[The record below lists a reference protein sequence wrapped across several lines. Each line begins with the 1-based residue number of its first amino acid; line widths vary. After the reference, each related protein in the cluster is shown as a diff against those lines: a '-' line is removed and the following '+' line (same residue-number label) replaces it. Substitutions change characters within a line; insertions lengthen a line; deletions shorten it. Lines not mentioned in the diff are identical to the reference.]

1 MVNYKDKSV
10 VTYSNP
16 RELLRNETI
25 LTRQDLTI
33 NGDFVTIYTLR
44 DVVGNIY
51 YISMR
56 NGDVKDC
63 YLLTE
68 RDGDE
73 YESI

>member
-1 MVNYKDKSV
+1 MVSYKDKSV
-10 VTYSNP
+10 VSCSNP

-25 LTRQDLTI
+25 LTRLDLTV

-44 DVVGNIY
+44 DVVGDIY

-63 YLLTE
+63 YLLNE
-68 RDGDE
+68 KGE
-73 YESI
+73 